1 MAMALPNLEPVMTSS
16 CRDGG
21 LSIRALAEPGSV
33 VDLEVAAFA
42 RRLAGSGPSSRRE
55 PERAST
61 ALNCACAASNCRT
74 AWLGSSSVS
83 CASVLSEST
92 RSAFNNAASFGVC
105 RPAGPEV
112 WAPKEAA
119 FPCGVKALRYAPG
132 PTAEWMLALGKPG
145 TLPRGGV
152 VSVGAWSSLAMAIK
166 VARITAL
173 GSPSITSNWWPPRG
187 VLLARSTSAADC
199 FLIFPMEFPARPTRK
214 PARPGGTTSK
224 TSSRPPP

>member
-21 LSIRALAEPGSV
+21 LSIRALAEPGGV

-55 PERAST
+55 PDRAST

-132 PTAEWMLALGKPG
+132 PMAEWMLALAKPG
-145 TLPRGGV
+145 T
-152 VSVGAWSSLAMAIK
+152 WSSLSMAIK
-166 VARITAL
+166 VARITAS
-173 GSPSITSNWWPPRG
+173 GSPSITSNWWPPGG
-187 VLLARSTSAADC
+187 VSLARSTSAPDC
-199 FLIFPMEFPARPTRK
+199 FLIFLMTFPDRPRTK
-214 PARPGGTTSK
+214 PVEPGGRTMQ
-224 TSSRPPP
+224 TSSKPPP